1 MEHMNFINDMVA
13 RGLQHLYLT
22 NMNVLCMSFKKR
34 SVIHV
39 NHRDKSLNK
48 NAINEITSLYKYC
61 HKKLRFLKEAH
72 KRFKKLN
79 LLSNFSPSCL
89 IVGGT
94 MAGRINNESH
104 CTLHYTW

>member
-34 SVIHV
+34 SVMHV

-72 KRFKKLN
+72 KKLKKRN

-104 CTLHYTW
+104 CTSHYTW